1 MSKPIRVLLLDTE
14 TNGLPTSR
22 QAPPARWEFYPAL
35 LQISWAIYEI
45 EGPYFRPISKRDI
58 GVALHPSIPW
68 NAGAARVHGITE
80 PEARCGTPAYK
91 ALQELGAAL
100 REVSIVVA
108 HNMDFDKPIIRAAAY
123 AEADRGFPGASP
135 ADLAALRALW
145 PTNIQEL
152 CTMRTTKNIIKIP
165 SPYYADKPDA
175 GIRYKVPKLNEV
187 YTWLY
192 GHPYDVSGASLHNAK
207 SDTHCLAQC
216 VSGLLRKGYASIT
229 DGRLTVCDPDGE

>member
-14 TNGLPTSR
+14 TNGLPLNR

-45 EGPYFRPISKRDI
+45 EGPYFRPGPKRDI

-68 NAGAARVHGITE
+68 NAGAARVHGISE
-80 PEARCGTPAYK
+80 AEARCGTPAAK
-91 ALQELGAAL
+91 ALQELAAAL

-108 HNMDFDKPIIRAAAY
+108 HNMEFDKPIIRAAGY
-123 AEADRGFPGASP
+123 AEADRGGDP
-135 ADLAALRALW
+135 ALRSLW
-145 PTNIQEL
+145 PTDIQEL

-216 VSGLLRKGYASIT
+216 VSGLLRKGYATIT
-229 DGRLTVCDPDGE
+229 DGRLIVSDGDE